1 MLLLDLLLV
10 QVALGAFDTIYHHE
24 LKEQL
29 PYRAGAAPELRIHGV
44 RALLYALIVAGL
56 AAFEWHGWLAVAFG
70 ALFVTEIVLTL
81 RDFVIEDRTRKLPP
95 SERITHALL
104 AVNGGAFLLA
114 LADTLAGWWSYP
126 GALTAADHGWRGA
139 ALGAA
144 CAGLIASGLRD
155 LHAARKLERLP
166 RASAAVDFG
175 GRRLRVLVSGGT
187 GFIGRRLIWTLLEQ
201 GHEVTVFARDATRAW
216 LLFDR
221 RVAVTERL
229 DHLPSEAR
237 FDAAVNLAG
246 APVIGRPWT
255 RARKAELL
263 ASRLD
268 ATREMLAFLARTGT
282 TPVLI
287 SGSAIGYYGD
297 RGETS
302 VSEHDAGREVFMSQL
317 CAAWEGAAQEAE
329 RLGVRVCTLR
339 LGLVLGWGG
348 ALPMLIAPHLAALGA
363 RIGSGRQWVS
373 WVHVDDVV
381 AAIAFLIRNPHARGP
396 FNVVA
401 PVSLRQAELA
411 RAIARSYRRPLWIT
425 LPGRLLEALLGEMA
439 WVFTRGQC
447 VLPARLS
454 EAGFRFRYADFDS
467 ALRAVRGNAP

>member
-29 PYRAGAAPELRIHGV
+29 PYRAGAAPELRIHGI

-56 AAFEWHGWLAVAFG
+56 AAFEWHGWLATVFG
-70 ALFVTEIVLTL
+70 ALFATEIVLTL
-81 RDFVIEDRTRKLPP
+81 WDFVIEDRTRKLPP

-114 LADTLAGWWSYP
+114 LADTLAGWWTYP
-126 GALTAADHGWRGA
+126 SALAAVDHGWRGA
-139 ALGAA
+139 ALGVA
-144 CAGLIASGLRD
+144 CAGLVASAVRD
-155 LHAARKLERLP
+155 LYAARKLEQIP

-175 GRRLRVLVSGGT
+175 PGRLRVLVSGGT

-229 DHLPSEAR
+229 DQLPSEAG

-268 ATREMLAFLARTGT
+268 ATRELLAFLERTGT
-282 TPVLI
+282 KPVLI

-297 RGETS
+297 RGETP
-302 VSEHDAGREVFMSQL
+302 VSERDAGRAVFMSRL

-401 PVSLRQAELA
+401 PASLRQAELA
-411 RAIARSYRRPLWIT
+411 RAIARSYRRPLWLA
-425 LPGRLLEALLGEMA
+425 LPGRLLEGLLGEMA
-439 WVFTRGQC
+439 CVFTRGQC
-447 VLPARLS
+447 VVPARLS

>member
-1 MLLLDLLLV
+1 M
-10 QVALGAFDTIYHHE
+10 
-24 LKEQL
+24 
-29 PYRAGAAPELRIHGV
+29 RIHGI

-56 AAFEWHGWLAVAFG
+56 AAFEWHGWLAAAFG

-81 RDFVIEDRTRKLPP
+81 WDFVIEDRTRKLPS

-104 AVNGGAFLLA
+104 AVNGGAFLLRSP
-114 LADTLAGWWSYP
+114 TRSPAGGRIPARSP
-126 GALTAADHGWRGA
+126 RPITAGA
-139 ALGAA
+139 ARPSALPAPAWSRRA
-144 CAGLIASGLRD
+144 CATCA
-155 LHAARKLERLP
+155 AARKLDRLP
-166 RASAAVDFG
+166 RATAAVDFG
-175 GRRLRVLVSGGT
+175 ARRLRVLVSGGT
-187 GFIGRRLIWTLLEQ
+187 GFIGRRLIWTLLEH

-229 DHLPSEAR
+229 DHLPSDAK

-268 ATREMLAFLARTGT
+268 VTRELLAFLERSGT
-282 TPVLI
+282 KPVLI

-297 RGETS
+297 RGELP
-302 VSEHDAGREVFMSQL
+302 VSERDAGCAAFMSQL
-317 CAAWEGAAQEAE
+317 CAAWESAAQEAE
-329 RLGVRVCTLR
+329 RFGVRVCTLR

-363 RIGSGRQWVS
+363 RIGNGRQWVS

-381 AAIAFLIRNPHARGP
+381 AAIAFLVREPHARGP

-401 PVSLRQAELA
+401 PASLRQVEVA
-411 RAIARSYRRPLWIT
+411 RAIARSYRRPLWIA
-425 LPGRLLEALLGEMA
+425 LPGRLLEGLLGEMA
-439 WVFTRGQC
+439 CVFTRGQR
-447 VLPARLS
+447 VLPTRLS
-454 EAGFRFRYADFDS
+454 EAGFRFRHADFES
-467 ALRAVRGNAP
+467 ALRAVRGGAA